1 MNIGKHS
8 KEAIEIKKLEDK
20 VKCKDREIKDIKL
33 ECAEQ
38 FKKIKDLCFSNT
50 YNEKFDKLKKI
61 YEIASENFS
70 VLVKDLIIAENSK
83 SNKKIELPTHQSK

>member
-8 KEAIEIKKLEDK
+8 EDAIRIKNLEDI
-20 VKCKDREIKDIKL
+20 VKRKDREIKDIKV

-50 YNEKFDKLKKI
+50 YNERFDKLKKI
-61 YEIASENFS
+61 HEIASENFS
-70 VLVKDLIIAENSK
+70 ILVKDLMISDSDK
-83 SNKKIELPTHQSK
+83 SNKIIELPTRKVK